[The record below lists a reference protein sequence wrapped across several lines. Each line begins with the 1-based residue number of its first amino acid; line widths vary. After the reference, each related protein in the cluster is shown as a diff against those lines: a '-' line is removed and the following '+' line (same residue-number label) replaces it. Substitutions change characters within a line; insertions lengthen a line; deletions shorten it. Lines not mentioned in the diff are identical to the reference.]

1 MKNIRLWIIA
11 AAIMLALLC
20 AGAASAETIASG
32 NCGAEGDNV
41 AWTLDSEGVLT
52 ITGTGAMKDYI
63 IVDFEGVTNTP
74 WKNYLNEMKSAVIIE
89 GITNIGDCTFY
100 GCSSL
105 TSIAIPDSVTG
116 IGDFAF
122 YGCSSLTSIAI
133 PDSVTGIGDF
143 AFCGCS
149 SLTSIAIPDG
159 VTYISDGAFYGCGSL
174 TSIVIPDG
182 ITGIGD
188 DAFFGC
194 SSLTSVVIPDSV
206 TGIGDGAFSGCGS
219 LTSIAIPDSVT
230 GIGNEAFSGCSSLT
244 SIVIPDSVTSIGG
257 WAFYNCSSLTSI
269 VISDG
274 VTGIERYAFNGCY
287 NLTNIYCY
295 EFSYAAEW
303 AKNNGWSNK
312 IRYLGGVTD
321 SDAPVIAIPKA
332 VTEIAEETYINTAVE
347 VIRLP
352 ETCTKINARA
362 FANCA
367 QLRIVEIPAS
377 AVDIADDAFADSPNV
392 VIVTHEG
399 SAAQQYARVHGIPY
413 LAYPAN

>member
-1 MKNIRLWIIA
+1 M
-11 AAIMLALLC
+11 
-20 AGAASAETIASG
+20 
-32 NCGAEGDNV
+32 
-41 AWTLDSEGVLT
+41 
-52 ITGTGAMKDYI
+52 
-63 IVDFEGVTNTP
+63 
-74 WKNYLNEMKSAVIIE
+74 
-89 GITNIGDCTFY
+89 
-100 GCSSL
+100 
-105 TSIAIPDSVTG
+105 TG

-122 YGCSSLTSIAI
+122 YGCSSLTSIA
-133 PDSVTGIGDF
+133 
-143 AFCGCS
+143 
-149 SLTSIAIPDG
+149 
-159 VTYISDGAFYGCGSL
+159 
-174 TSIVIPDG
+174 
-182 ITGIGD
+182 
-188 DAFFGC
+188 
-194 SSLTSVVIPDSV
+194 IPDSV

-347 VIRLP
+347 VVRLP
-352 ETCTKINARA
+352 DTCTKINARA

-377 AVDIADDAFADSPNV
+377 AVEIADDAFAGSPNV

-399 SAAQQYARVHGIPY
+399 GAAKQYARAHGIPY
-413 LAYPAN
+413 LTYPEK